1 MTIFPQYAKQLDLQR
16 TENLILEMNKKGLD
30 DERDILRMSNLL
42 ENRKKRINASLEL
55 SEDVIEQI
63 KKTNQYFS
71 DITAQYEEKIT
82 QHFKRIRNA
91 KSILAYDEFNLIA
104 SLSITFT
111 DSSSLCNIAALDRPS
126 VIDNETMAWLLNEF
140 NDTYLDTEICKI
152 ILGNDSNLSLK
163 LDKHLKIELPKSK
176 KEINFKPF
184 PIKQADIELTML
196 WKTLDQRTYFSIPD
210 ILRINEVLMQIDVK
224 YWDYTLHHRK

>member
-1 MTIFPQYAKQLDLQR
+1 MSIFPQYAKQLDLQSI
-16 TENLILEMNKKGLD
+16 ESLILEMNKKGLD
-30 DERDILRMSNLL
+30 DERDTLRMSNLL

-55 SEDVIEQI
+55 SEEII
-63 KKTNQYFS
+63 KLIRKTNQYFS

-82 QHFKRIRNA
+82 QNFQRIQNA

-104 SLSITFT
+104 SLNITFT
-111 DSSSLCNIAALDRPS
+111 DSNSICNITALDRPS

-140 NDTYLDTEICKI
+140 NDVYIDTEICKI
-152 ILGNDSNLSLK
+152 TLGRDSDLRQQ
-163 LDKHLKIELPKSK
+163 LDKHLKVELPKPK

-224 YWDYTLHHRK
+224 YWDYTLHHRA

>member
-16 TENLILEMNKKGLD
+16 TENLILEMDKKGLD

-55 SEDVIEQI
+55 TEEIIDHIR
-63 KKTNQYFS
+63 KTNQYFS

-82 QHFKRIRNA
+82 QHFQRIRDA
-91 KSILAYDEFNLIA
+91 KPILAFDEFNLIA
-104 SLSITFT
+104 SLNITFT
-111 DSSSLCNIAALDRPS
+111 DSNSICNITALDRPS
-126 VIDNETMAWLLNEF
+126 VIDNDTMAWLLNEF
-140 NDTYLDTEICKI
+140 NDIYIDIEICKI
-152 ILGNDSNLSLK
+152 ILGSDSELSLK
-163 LDKHLKIELPKSK
+163 LDKHLKIELPKPK
-176 KEINFKPF
+176 KEIKFKPF

-210 ILRINEVLMQIDVK
+210 ILRINEVLMEIDVK
-224 YWDYTLHHRK
+224 YWDYTLHHRT